1 MKDLRPI
8 KGKFYIAGLIAEGEH
23 EHQDFKHSISDARKI
38 ARSISAFA
46 NNDGGRLLI
55 GVKDNGAIAGV
66 RDEEDIF
73 VVEQAAQM
81 YCSPE
86 VELTFTA
93 FRVEGAQTVIR
104 AEIARSEVR
113 PVRVIEADGRVR
125 AYYRVADENI
135 VAHPLMVRMWESE
148 RVGVL
153 LRMGD
158 AERRIASLLDNRR
171 ERPMSVDEIARGAHI
186 SQRTAEDAIVRLAG
200 MGVVGFAY
208 SGGSFG
214 IILTDSDEA
223 TADTPR

>member
-1 MKDLRPI
+1 
-8 KGKFYIAGLIAEGEH
+8 
-23 EHQDFKHSISDARKI
+23 
-38 ARSISAFA
+38 
-46 NNDGGRLLI
+46 RLLI
-55 GVKDNGAIAGV
+55 GVKDNGAIAGG
-66 RDEEDIF
+66 RDEDDI
-73 VVEQAAQM
+73 VVGEQAAQM

-148 RVGVL
+148 REGVL